1 MTTPGE
7 RPTSSAL
14 SFMGPLTVRDLA
26 TVPNLITFVRLLM
39 IPVFVWLLFG
49 RDDRGGAAWL
59 LAALGSTDWVDG
71 WFARRFAQVSEFG
84 KLFDP
89 LVDRLMF
96 LVAIP
101 CLLIDGSVP
110 IVVAVL
116 ALAREGIVALAA
128 LVLAKAGVPR
138 FDVTW
143 EGKTG
148 AFLLMFAFPLFLGSN
163 SELSYADWLGPLA
176 WLFAVPGLGYSYYSV
191 LFQYLPMTRAGW
203 LRAHSDTMR

>member
-1 MTTPGE
+1 MFGSATTGH
-7 RPTSSAL
+7 
-14 SFMGPLTVRDLA
+14 
-26 TVPNLITFVRLLM
+26 
-39 IPVFVWLLFG
+39 
-49 RDDRGGAAWL
+49 GAAWL
-59 LAALGSTDWVDG
+59 LAGAGFDDWVDG

-148 AFLLMFAFPLFLGSN
+148 ARPADVCLPTVPRVQLRTLLRRLV
-163 SELSYADWLGPLA
+163 GPPIA